1 MHVKHD
7 AFMPSFMPGFPPY
20 FISWGLMATDPWRR
34 AAALQAVGVGELT
47 VRASLWVESPID
59 DPTDAAQVAQIEAD
73 RKAAANLVAQQ
84 MGVSGDN
91 AFLAPLLGL
100 DDSSGATTVA
110 LLVDEEGVVAAAA
123 SGPQPEDCPSIASD
137 NQVVYDEGY
146 AEGVKTAEAQCSSN
160 TTGAETVAGPVDD
173 DATPESTIEVAGI
186 EVPLF
191 AGMIVVGFVVG
202 SLLGLCIGVC
212 AGRACGGGGNE
223 RNTQVAIPRDVSK
236 PDPKPPPTSAV

>member
-1 MHVKHD
+1 M
-7 AFMPSFMPGFPPY
+7 
-20 FISWGLMATDPWRR
+20 
-34 AAALQAVGVGELT
+34 GELT

-137 NQVVYDEGY
+137 NQAVYDEGY
-146 AEGVKTAEAQCSSN
+146 AEGEDRR
-160 TTGAETVAGPVDD
+160 GAVLVEHHRCGDGRRSGGRRRHARVDHR
-173 DATPESTIEVAGI
+173 
-186 EVPLF
+186 
-191 AGMIVVGFVVG
+191 
-202 SLLGLCIGVC
+202 
-212 AGRACGGGGNE
+212 GR
-223 RNTQVAIPRDVSK
+223 RD
-236 PDPKPPPTSAV
+236 

>member
-1 MHVKHD
+1 M
-7 AFMPSFMPGFPPY
+7 FSFSEVSEGFRN
-20 FISWGLMATDPWRR
+20 AKTR
-34 AAALQAVGVGELT
+34 
-47 VRASLWVESPID
+47 
-59 DPTDAAQVAQIEAD
+59 
-73 RKAAANLVAQQ
+73 
-84 MGVSGDN
+84 GDN

-110 LLVDEEGVVAAAA
+110 LLVDEEGVVAAAS

-137 NQVVYDEGY
+137 NQAVYDEGY
-146 AEGVKTAEAQCSSN
+146 ADGVKNAEAQCSSN

-173 DATPESTIEVAGI
+173 DLTPESTVEVAGI